1 MKKQQRKNHIGCS
14 RLSGKKG
21 AWCDMLTEKT
31 RKETWRQTWGLLE
44 GRYPEGQDRAT
55 LNAPM

>member
-31 RKETWRQTWGLLE
+31 RKETWRQTWGI
-44 GRYPEGQDRAT
+44 T
-55 LNAPM
+55 